1 LTCIWTNFL
10 LHLDALSFLHHQTQ
24 TTKQGKR
31 IMPTS
36 LAVQGKTSP
45 EKKAPIDLKCDCQAI
60 WTLAQQYAICQIV
73 THAPVC
79 QGKPDYRE
87 GNPAASSTMQN
98 KTPPEFVSNYAVRAR
113 RIAAAYAATY
123 LEDFSHGKKELV
135 GRFYWLGLGAFA
147 SKQVAV
153 TLESKLLRTTHL
165 YPTYQLLGRGNQWL
179 FNDVL
184 AWFYG
189 YACGADTFMLCAKRR
204 HSDNFMEPT
213 KTSFRRQVD
222 YEKAIQ
228 SVPQQRDGKTGEV
241 INDQLGYL
249 QWTSLVQTGFNSVK
263 DWENAA
269 PALRPKHA
277 MKHLLAIAQH
287 EQGEVLQGLIYDKL
301 LFRAGLNL
309 QSAALAPRPTDNVI
323 VAAIQGPIGMAEFD
337 ASVIAHALIP
347 NLELV
352 LTADDTTDD
361 ENFKSLP
368 KRDIKLQDYKQ
379 RIGWIND
386 AANKYD
392 NLMTGYKSEMHAHL
406 ARIASWGDLPDNP

>member
-1 LTCIWTNFL
+1 
-10 LHLDALSFLHHQTQ
+10 
-24 TTKQGKR
+24 
-31 IMPTS
+31 MPTP
-36 LAVQGKTSP
+36 LAVQGQTSP
-45 EKKAPIDLKCDCQAI
+45 ENKAPVDLKCDCKAI
-60 WTLAQQYAICQIV
+60 WTLAQQYAMRQIV

-79 QGKPDYRE
+79 QDKPDYRE
-87 GNPAASSTMQN
+87 GDPAASSTTQN

-189 YACGADTFMLCAKRR
+189 YACGADTFMLCARKRN
-204 HSDNFMEPT
+204 SNDFMDPT
-213 KTSFRRQVD
+213 GASFRRQVD
-222 YEKAIQ
+222 YEKSIK
-228 SVPQQRDGKTGEV
+228 SVPQQRNGETGEV
-241 INDQLGYL
+241 IDDQLGYL
-249 QWTSLVQTGFNSVK
+249 KWTPLVQTGFENVK
-263 DWENAA
+263 SWETAGA
-269 PALRPKHA
+269 GDKPKFA
-277 MKHLLAIAQH
+277 MNHLLAIAKH

-309 QSAALAPRPTDNVI
+309 QSAALAPHPTDNPI
-323 VAAIQGPIGMAEFD
+323 VAGIEGPLGMAKYS
-337 ASVIAHALIP
+337 ASIIAHALIP

-361 ENFKSLP
+361 ERFKSLP
-368 KRDIKLQDYKQ
+368 KNDIKLQDYKQ
-379 RIGWIND
+379 RMGWIAD
-386 AANKYD
+386 AAGKYD
-392 NLMTGYKSEMHAHL
+392 KLMKNYKSEMHAHL
-406 ARIASWGDLPDNP
+406 ARMASWSDLPDNP